1 MQEDD
6 MEELNKSDE
15 EQLDEGGPSPTFNV
29 SESCKAS
36 TNNYVQKGEDDNH
49 SHNNN
54 KLTALSSLQ
63 SKLHVNLNFMSA

>member
-1 MQEDD
+1 M
-6 MEELNKSDE
+6 KK

-54 KLTALSSLQ
+54 KLTALSYLQ
-63 SKLHVNLNFMSA
+63 S